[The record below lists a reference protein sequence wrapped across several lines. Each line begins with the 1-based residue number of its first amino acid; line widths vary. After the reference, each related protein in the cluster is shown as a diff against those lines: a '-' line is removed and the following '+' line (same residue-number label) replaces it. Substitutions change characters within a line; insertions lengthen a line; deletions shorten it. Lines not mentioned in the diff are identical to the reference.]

1 MVEGHRS
8 RSYPDPILLHAPSS
22 ASRSSSRSPMSL
34 PAPASSPQAP
44 PRRQRAASAGAPRT
58 PTGCPRTHLKPL
70 SGSQTSHRS
79 IGRKTVDGLENCDH
93 APHSLDGTPIPPP
106 TIPRTTEP
114 EEPLATS
121 LYRSRSTSGRIES
134 LSAPSASGSDFVK
147 KEPDCKREVGT
158 PRAEGDSSKAKRDA
172 GAARPTK
179 TGGAGEE
186 GESIGQ
192 SVLIKT
198 EKCSES
204 EEDPVTPL
212 VARWSVDAI
221 VTVTEIKIEDES
233 EQGKEAN
240 NALDRFEAT
249 AVHQNA
255 NETTTVKQET
265 HKTTIVAQTAD
276 ETTTIQHD
284 INETTTVKQ
293 ENSKT
298 TTRQQDVTKTISVH
312 RDADET
318 TAVRVAEAN
327 KTTSL
332 HQAAEIS
339 KCFVNQASK
348 TSEEARE
355 FGPSGV
361 HWKETDT
368 GSQALSRIL
377 PFNTVKRLI
386 DDPGRCAASITRERS
401 RRCLNTTK
409 WSQGLNAKVLD
420 CISELRHPVARSDAL
435 KHIELLVSGVLCT
448 KGQHRKIASTAL
460 AKLRTSFEEHSWSPE
475 KSKYRAEFSSADTA
489 AFPAWV
495 RALTDANLD
504 VDAANAPSAFSQV
517 DSKLVTKIQIMS
529 DRHMAEA
536 RTSGI
541 FSGDRSSLTYTSRQL
556 RSMMVTNSVTSTGIQ
571 QFIPY
576 RTKRTSKP
584 VSDLLRETLEKSL
597 TSRAK
602 TDGLIYMYWYPGNF
616 GYIKI
621 GYTGR
626 KTISKRLAEWKRQ
639 CKHEAQPHWTSEMQ
653 SAGRVPHVYR
663 VEALVHA
670 ELNDYRFQEK
680 CKGCGKNHIEWFRVT
695 VEMARRVIEK
705 WSNWMIR
712 KQPYGVGGVGSPL
725 KQSIGDS
732 DVLELCQPLALETD
746 ASKKSAQGGQNNKP
760 KQAPTQKRQS
770 VRKQKE
776 TQSLEAVRKQ
786 QAAQQESAV
795 QEQEDALKPEAVAKE
810 GAPRKIRTVRK
821 PAEIR
826 RREAVQ
832 KQRAVREQ
840 DAVQGSADIQN
851 RVAKRMLED
860 VVDNAPH
867 KVIVVNRLHLSI
879 GSTGSR
885 RSGRT
890 GSPAIAW

>member
-1 MVEGHRS
+1 MVKGHGS

-22 ASRSSSRSPMSL
+22 ASRSSSRSSMSL
-34 PAPASSPQAP
+34 PTPVPSPQVP
-44 PRRQRAASAGAPRT
+44 PRRQRATSAGSPCT
-58 PTGCPRTHLKPL
+58 PAGCDRTHLKIL

-79 IGRKTVDGLENCDH
+79 IRRKTVDGLENRDP
-93 APHSLDGTPIPPP
+93 APHSLDGTPISPPATP
-106 TIPRTTEP
+106 PKTEP
-114 EEPLATS
+114 EERLATS

-134 LSAPSASGSDFVK
+134 LSAPSASDSDLVK
-147 KEPDCKREVGT
+147 KEPDCKREVAT

-172 GAARPTK
+172 GTARPNK
-179 TGGAGEE
+179 TGGAGDE
-186 GESIGQ
+186 GESICQ

-204 EEDPVTPL
+204 EEDPVTPC

-221 VTVTEIKIEDES
+221 VTVTEVKIEDES

-249 AVHQNA
+249 VVHQNA
-255 NETTTVKQET
+255 N
-265 HKTTIVAQTAD
+265 

-298 TTRQQDVTKTISVH
+298 TTRQQDITKTISVH

-339 KCFVNQASK
+339 RCFANQASK

-435 KHIELLVSGVLCT
+435 KYIELLVSGVLCT

-504 VDAANAPSAFSQV
+504 VDTANAPSANFQV

-529 DRHMAEA
+529 DRYMAEA

-556 RSMMVTNSVTSTGIQ
+556 RSTMVTNSVKSTGIQ

-626 KTISKRLAEWKRQ
+626 ETISERLAEWKRQ

-653 SAGRVPHVYR
+653 SGGRVPHVYR

-695 VEMARRVIEK
+695 VETARRVIEK

-712 KQPYGVGGVGSPL
+712 KQPYGVGGAGSPL

-890 GSPAIAW
+890 GSPAMAW